1 MKNIKSHLILTSIAT
16 DLFLIFF
23 RIFAMKTVVV
33 QTDFLVWK
41 VKEERPFMYVILIV
55 LLAASAVLLAA
66 AGGKI
71 EADNSKERGM
81 MDTPEIFG
89 KLIKYDL
96 ISLIPICFLMCL
108 IIDKLNDS
116 VLLSLFGIDVL
127 ADSFIFYIKAV
138 LIKVVC
144 FDLPCAFIM
153 PKMTDKYSEK
163 RKHKDELI
171 KQHSEKISD

>member
-23 RIFAMKTVVV
+23 RIFAMKTVAVH
-33 QTDFLVWK
+33 TDFFVWK
-41 VKEERPFMYVILIV
+41 FKEKRPFMYVILIV
-55 LLAASAVLLAA
+55 LLAVSAVLLAA

-71 EADNSKERGM
+71 EADTSKECGV
-81 MDTPEIFG
+81 MDTPKIFG

-108 IIDKLNDS
+108 IIYKLNDNVSLFFGIS
-116 VLLSLFGIDVL
+116 VLE
-127 ADSFIFYIKAV
+127 DSFIFYIKAV

-144 FDLPCAFIM
+144 FDLPFALIM

-171 KQHSEKISD
+171 KQHGEKISD